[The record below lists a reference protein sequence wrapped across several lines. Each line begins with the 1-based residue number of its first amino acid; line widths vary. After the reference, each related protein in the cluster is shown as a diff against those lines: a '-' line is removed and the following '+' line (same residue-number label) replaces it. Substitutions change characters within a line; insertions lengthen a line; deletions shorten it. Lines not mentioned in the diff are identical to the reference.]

1 MVTFQGHLL
10 QLCSPFALSLLAH
23 LVLRGSTPS
32 IRAGPGS
39 ATKCAAPQKSWKSM
53 ASLETKLKKDGW
65 EVRKSKVDG
74 GCYEVYGT
82 DPQGR
87 RVEAYFH
94 PVSFK
99 MLLSSRRGE
108 VLYRAK

>member
-1 MVTFQGHLL
+1 MRILL
-10 QLCSPFALSLLAH
+10 TTAALAIAALAA
-23 LVLRGSTPS
+23 TP
-32 IRAGPGS
+32 AA
-39 ATKCAAPQKSWKSM
+39 ATGKMTCDAPQKSWKSM
-53 ASLETKLKKDGW
+53 TALENQLKKDGW

-99 MLLSSRRGE
+99 LLLSSRRGE
-108 VLYRAK
+108 VLYKAK

>member
-1 MVTFQGHLL
+1 MRILL
-10 QLCSPFALSLLAH
+10 LTAAAALSAAIA
-23 LVLRGSTPS
+23 TP
-32 IRAGPGS
+32 AA
-39 ATKCAAPQKSWKSM
+39 ATGKMTCNAPQKSWKTLG
-53 ASLETKLKKDGW
+53 SLESKLKKDGW

-108 VLYRAK
+108 VLYKAN